1 MLDKD
6 NAFQEAMVGSA
17 IGSITQLNMTNLLL
31 IKAFIDSQLEFKQ
44 QNKEEEKEESQDSP
58 FIIIMAFLLSTQIDK
73 MIREKKAQKRELS
86 AEIHRLQEIRDDMRL
101 EEINGDI

>member
-44 QNKEEEKEESQDSP
+44 QNTEEEKEES
-58 FIIIMAFLLSTQIDK
+58 
-73 MIREKKAQKRELS
+73 
-86 AEIHRLQEIRDDMRL
+86 
-101 EEINGDI
+101 